1 MARKFLAQI
10 GIIAG
15 IGAFG
20 IVVAYAT
27 AHLLEL
33 RQGRASLEL
42 YAEQLKQADEVFIH
56 DNNQAIEDV
65 VHDGLPFCS
74 DAEVSFLRD
83 YVFRSPH
90 IRDIGRMKGDAL
102 YCTSGVG
109 RLPVPSSEPSA
120 GGSDFYENGVR
131 IYTQGRL
138 KISDDSLALIIQ
150 TQGVSLALN
159 AGSYLYLDKAPMYFS
174 GPLLDRVH
182 GRLLPA
188 FGHPVPL
195 SVQDA
200 MAEKL
205 VERNGVFYRPICL
218 PHALTCVIAF
228 ESRRDMLAANKEMVG
243 WLLFCGL
250 LLGGALGLILVQFH
264 HGHSSMESQLRRAI
278 QKNSLTL
285 VYQPIIDLETNS
297 IVGAEALV
305 RWINEAGESVRPEVF
320 IALAEQ
326 RGFVGE
332 ITQRVA
338 RCAVKELG
346 DLLKTGTF
354 RLTLNISSEDLH
366 DARFVAN
373 LDDAL
378 GSSGVPASSIGLE
391 LTERFAADQ
400 ERAMATLAMLKS
412 KGYMVY
418 IDDFGTGYSSL
429 AYLHR
434 LQVDAIKI
442 DRTFTQTIGT
452 EAVTASVV
460 PQILDMAAK
469 LGLVVVVEGIETK
482 EQAEY
487 FRASG
492 RGILGQGWLFGKPVP
507 VAQFRKLLV

>member
-15 IGAFG
+15 ISAFG
-20 IVVAYAT
+20 IAVSFAT
-27 AHLLEL
+27 ARVIEL
-33 RQGRASLEL
+33 RQGRASLQR
-42 YAEQLKQADEVFIH
+42 YAEQLRQADEGFIR
-56 DNNQAIEDV
+56 DDDQAIEDIA
-65 VHDGLPFCS
+65 HDGLPFCS
-74 DAEVSFLRD
+74 DAELSFLRD

-90 IRDIGRMKGDAL
+90 IRDIGRLKDGAL

-109 RLPVPSSEPSA
+109 RLPSPTVSTSIP
-120 GGSDFYENGVR
+120 DFSENGVH
-131 IYTQGRL
+131 IFTHGRL
-138 KISDDSLALIIQ
+138 KISNDTQALIIQ
-150 TQGVSLALN
+150 TKGVSLALN
-159 AGSYLYLDKAPMYFS
+159 AKSYLYLDEAPMYFA
-174 GPLLDRVH
+174 GPLLDRTH
-182 GRLLPA
+182 GQLLTA
-188 FGHPVPL
+188 FGHSVPL
-195 SVQDA
+195 SAQEA
-200 MAEKL
+200 MAGKL
-205 VERNGVFYRPICL
+205 IERKGVFYQPICL
-218 PHALTCVIAF
+218 PQATTCVIGF
-228 ESRRDMLAANKEMVG
+228 ESRKDMLATNKDMVG
-243 WLLFCGL
+243 WFLVGGL

-278 QKNSLTL
+278 QKDSLTL
-285 VYQPIIDLETNS
+285 VYQPIIDLETNA

-305 RWINEAGESVRPEVF
+305 RWINEDGESVRPEVF

-326 RGFVGE
+326 RGFVGQ

-338 RCAVKELG
+338 RCAVEELG

-373 LDDAL
+373 LDSAL
-378 GSSGVPASSIGLE
+378 GKSGVPAASIGLE

-400 ERAMATLAMLKS
+400 ERAMDTLALIKS

-442 DRTFTQTIGT
+442 DRTFTQTVGT

-469 LGLVVVVEGIETK
+469 LGLLVVVEGIETK
-482 EQAEY
+482 KQAEY

-507 VAQFRKLLV
+507 VAQFRKLLA